1 MTRPPTHPELEAEP
15 GERSTATAKIKSHP
29 VKGHP
34 GVTLRTWADRA
45 GRAQRRYDATF
56 RGPDRME
63 HSRTFRRLGDAEA
76 WLEKERTNAR
86 RGGWIDPTRGNET
99 LGSFYD
105 RWKQQAA
112 ETGTPSERT
121 LIAYDELWR
130 LYIAPKLRDQ
140 SLNAITRADVESV
153 VDAAAKRSAWRAH
166 DALKV
171 LRRLLSAAVVA
182 EVIARNPA
190 TRVATPKIEQE
201 RPWVLTMDEVDALVE
216 AVPDRYRA
224 LVLLAAYGSLRW
236 SELVAL
242 RVDRLS
248 PSRDRVRVEEKIVE
262 SGRLIRG
269 EPKTKRSRRWVTVP
283 DFVAASLADAR
294 QGVPARARRTRV
306 HRTAGRTRP
315 ASGLLQARLVQGDSS
330 GRTRGLPLPQP
341 ASHGGNARA
350 SGGHEPG
357 AGGVSTWARLDS
369 HDRAAL
375 RGAR

>member
-1 MTRPPTHPELEAEP
+1 MTRPPSHPVLGAGP
-15 GERSTATAKIKSHP
+15 GERSTATAKIKRHP
-29 VKGHP
+29 VKSHP
-34 GVTLRTWADRA
+34 GVTVRTWTDRA

-56 RGPDRME
+56 LGPDRTE

-76 WLEKERTNAR
+76 WLEEERTNAR

-99 LGSFYD
+99 LGSFYG

-112 ETGTPSERT
+112 ENGRPSERT

-130 LYIAPKLRDQ
+130 LYIAPKLQDQ
-140 SLNAITRADVESV
+140 SLNTITRADVESV
-153 VDAAAKRSAWRAH
+153 VHAAAKRSAWRAH

-171 LRRLLSAAVVA
+171 LRRLLSAAVEA
-182 EVIARNPA
+182 EVIARNPV

-224 LVLLAAYGSLRW
+224 LVLLAAYGALRW

-262 SGRLIRG
+262 SGHLIRG

-283 DFVAASLADAR
+283 DFVARALAEHVKKYPPGPPTGSCSPRLRVGPSGVRPSTGSSGPRRPWRPDSKASPSATSATPGQHSR
-294 QGVPARARRTRV
+294 FKK
-306 HRTAGRTRP
+306 GRTRSWWRFAWDMP
-315 ASGLLQARLVQGDSS
+315 RQR
-330 GRTRGLPLPQP
+330 
-341 ASHGGNARA
+341 
-350 SGGHEPG
+350 
-357 AGGVSTWARLDS
+357 
-369 HDRAAL
+369 
-375 RGAR
+375 